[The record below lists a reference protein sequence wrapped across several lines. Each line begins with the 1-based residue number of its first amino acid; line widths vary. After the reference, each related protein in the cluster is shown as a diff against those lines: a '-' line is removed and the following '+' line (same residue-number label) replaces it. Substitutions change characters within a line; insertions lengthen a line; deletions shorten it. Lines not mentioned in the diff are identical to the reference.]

1 MPSQFFQN
9 EFNCAVS
16 DYAGS
21 GAMHTDFAYWNPI
34 SKNITII
41 EIKRPSTPLLRSL
54 YRGVNVYTLSDELTG
69 AINQVLAQ
77 KQSLYNDNNSINKAN
92 KYQAVNI
99 NTILLI
105 GYLNEFN
112 NSSIDEEK
120 RNKLVCFENFR
131 NELKSVEII
140 TFDELL
146 EKIEI
151 MLQLL
156 EKNINNSN

>member
-1 MPSQFFQN
+1 
-9 EFNCAVS
+9 
-16 DYAGS
+16 
-21 GAMHTDFAYWNPI
+21 MHTDFAYWNPI

-77 KQSLYNDNNSINKAN
+77 KQSLYNDNNSINQAN

-105 GYLNEFN
+105 GNLNEFN
-112 NSSIDEEK
+112 NPLNDEEK

-151 MLQLL
+151 MLKLL
-156 EKNINNSN
+156 EKNIDSSN